1 MQLQILGFLLLF
13 IPIGLYFQNNLTIKI
28 TRDEKV
34 KTYKLISVAFV
45 YLILLIILSVVSIVL
60 TQSTAVKTLNN
71 QLSSI
76 NFIKGV
82 VESRC
87 FDQYAL
93 GGYYPKPVD
102 KDRLPGAPV
111 TEVVDVNKKYLID
124 QLIDQDTASK
134 SRLQYMIVTQIC
146 IIIIIVLSLIYL
158 AVSLNAL
165 HLIKNFKMINQ
176 IQDPI
181 SEKELVDKTLTL
193 ADVNK
198 KVAVEKQTQLDTVI
212 AKRLQHKERLWVQEE
227 QKKIHEKIIKGNAK
241 EVQFEDELLEFK
253 DNLSSGGL
261 SSRSAVS
268 NIHGRKKQTKYEKKM
283 QEVSDDLSPNELA
296 KKKKKSRRK

>member
-1 MQLQILGFLLLF
+1 MKREAFLYSRTCDIYGNATRTETFEKINTYLNYSNTDKYGFETMMQLQILGFLLLF

-34 KTYKLISVAFV
+34 KTYKLISVAFL

-124 QLIDQDTASK
+124 QLIEQDTATK

-146 IIIIIVLSLIYL
+146 IIVIIVLSMIYL

-165 HLIKNFKMINQ
+165 HLIKNFKMIN
-176 IQDPI
+176 
-181 SEKELVDKTLTL
+181 
-193 ADVNK
+193 
-198 KVAVEKQTQLDTVI
+198 
-212 AKRLQHKERLWVQEE
+212 
-227 QKKIHEKIIKGNAK
+227 
-241 EVQFEDELLEFK
+241 
-253 DNLSSGGL
+253 
-261 SSRSAVS
+261 
-268 NIHGRKKQTKYEKKM
+268 
-283 QEVSDDLSPNELA
+283 
-296 KKKKKSRRK
+296 